1 MLALLMYA
9 LGCTV
14 SWSRPEGPSQSFY
27 KLLLALFLSHLIL
40 PCLALIWI
48 VTFNP
53 PQEVALQLILLAGG
67 PTAFH
72 CNAFSL
78 VTKQDP
84 LAVSILSLA
93 SILSVSFLSPWLFYF
108 LGTEIPHFFYLT
120 MLNHYLYWTFLP
132 FSFGV
137 ITSFICKNSNL
148 PLQTLATT
156 TAKLSMLA
164 WLALYTSMHIT
175 NLWPLQFNIALLIIS
190 YTLSAYVVG
199 LLIAH
204 WLDLHKMGTQINT
217 TLYTLRNTPMVTSVL
232 PYFNPSFLTYFEVG

>member
-1 MLALLMYA
+1 MLFFRKLTDCQFSLAILIFFFMALLKPMWFLWAQDSTLFMLALMMYA

-48 VTFNP
+48 VTFDP
-53 PQEVALQLILLAGG
+53 AQEVALQLILLASG

-93 SILSVSFLSPWLFYF
+93 SILSVSFLFPWPFYF

-120 MLNHYLYWTFLP
+120 MLNHYLSWTFLP

-137 ITSFICKNSNL
+137 ITSFTCKK
-148 PLQTLATT
+148 Q
-156 TAKLSMLA
+156 
-164 WLALYTSMHIT
+164 
-175 NLWPLQFNIALLIIS
+175 
-190 YTLSAYVVG
+190 
-199 LLIAH
+199 
-204 WLDLHKMGTQINT
+204 
-217 TLYTLRNTPMVTSVL
+217 
-232 PYFNPSFLTYFEVG
+232 